1 MKIKNKPYSKAQ
13 SPEKSVSTTS
23 KTIKYNNYAVNV
35 GSQMLHNFF
44 YSKTCWCG
52 LQSWSRSRSFLISWS
67 RSRVKM
73 EWVHNTSVAR

>member
-35 GSQMLHNFF
+35 GSEMFHYFLQQKKGW
-44 YSKTCWCG
+44 STCRAG
-52 LQSWSRSRSFLISWS
+52 AGAGAGAS
-67 RSRVKM
+67 
-73 EWVHNTSVAR
+73 